1 MSQNGPYSGPPW
13 SQGSP
18 NEPYSEPA
26 DPWSDHGSAVPE
38 PAWGA
43 HPTPVPHQPTPFAP
57 PSSPASSPSGWTGAP
72 PSPPRRNM
80 PIILLVVTL
89 GVLICIGLGTTAWLL
104 NARNNTTPEGQPS
117 ASNAAVDPGQQQ
129 PAGRE
134 DARFDAKQGDCVV
147 NAGTDDLPEMR
158 TTPCTTGTYLVLKR
172 LEGRT
177 TGEKDA
183 EAKCAKV
190 TGYTKWY
197 FYDSQLDE
205 LDFVLCLKED

>member
-26 DPWSDHGSAVPE
+26 DPWSDHGSPVPD

-43 HPTPVPHQPTPFAP
+43 HPPSVPHQPTAYP
-57 PSSPASSPSGWTGAP
+57 PSSPITGQSGWTGVP
-72 PSPPRRNM
+72 PSPPRRRNTPM
-80 PIILLVVTL
+80 ILLVVSL

-104 NARNNTTPEGQPS
+104 NERNKPTPQAQQSPS
-117 ASNAAVDPGQQQ
+117 TGAVDPGQQ
-129 PAGRE
+129 PAARK
-134 DARFDAKQGDCVV
+134 DARFDAKQGDCVI
-147 NAGTDDLPEMR
+147 NAGTDDEPEMR
-158 TTPCTTGTYLVLKR
+158 KISCTSGTYQVLR
-172 LEGRT
+172 RVEGPT

-205 LDFVLCLKED
+205 LDFVLCLKER